1 MSKSLPMLPS
11 LAGGSGVAAHALVDT
26 DLLWLVDAATL
37 DADRDRKVTLAEL
50 KAVTVDP
57 VVAAQGIVNNTQATV
72 NGTLLTFLA
81 SYAEV
86 DGNGVQPS
94 AIPYNG
100 RVLEMTVSGGYFVV
114 DGWWNYLAGS
124 GGSFAPTA
132 YITLDGVAVGKQAW
146 GPVVG
151 ASAASSVA
159 LPRRVVHVPGA
170 SGVIGITIVIGTGTL
185 GTSPTFSGHMTVQRI
200 PVPQPL

>member
-1 MSKSLPMLPS
+1 MSKSIPMLPS
-11 LAGGSGVAAHALVDT
+11 LAGGSGVAAHVLT
-26 DLLWLVDAATL
+26 DNDLMWVVDAETL
-37 DADRDRKVTLAEL
+37 DADRDRKMTLGEL

-57 VVAAQGIVNNTQATV
+57 VVAAQDIVNDAQAAV

-86 DGNGVQPS
+86 DGNGVQPAS
-94 AIPYNG
+94 IPYNG

-132 YITLDGVAVGKQAW
+132 YITLDGVAVGKHAFASA
-146 GPVVG
+146 VG
-151 ASAASSVA
+151 ASEASSVA
-159 LPRRVVHVPGA
+159 LPRRVVHVSGA
-170 SGVIGITIVIGTGTL
+170 SGVIGITVVIGTGTL
-185 GTSPTFSGHMTVQRI
+185 GTSPVFSGHMTVQRI